1 MEPTK
6 LALEKAYNYPLF
18 QALAHRRSRR
28 FRLGCEIEDGSFQ
41 YKSDK
46 EPVPLSKTETA
57 LLCFAAAGQ
66 TGLIVAGDNPFRLGG
81 DCQPTWDGRTF
92 PSVCNT
98 QKTALLFTNDEGVY
112 LYKPRKSKRAVE
124 IETLDDLANRLQ
136 DFDKDVIKIKDGRL
150 EIPHSPPALFRS
162 NIHDVNYPG
171 QTMFLPVVDVSYEEI
186 NAFLAAIRFEGYYYT
201 DPDTGKPAGMEKWID
216 KLKLSM
222 NVPLQLLEQKLLVSC
237 SLSAAFMIQNLL
249 LMAEAMG
256 LGGMPFGGFNPLI
269 IMGGT
274 PICRGLG
281 FHWITTKKGALN
293 PIGIDGVFESYCPP
307 YWENISSAV
316 DALVN
321 EKYGPGGTYTPETDR
336 TPLLDQELAAKRA
349 EKVPEEV
356 IQCTKDLC
364 TYIYENYGRFPGTVD
379 TMSIPISACI
389 HHLDLDYY
397 KENYVPGLIN
407 ETHERHMADW
417 HGK

>member
-1 MEPTK
+1 
-6 LALEKAYNYPLF
+6 
-18 QALAHRRSRR
+18 
-28 FRLGCEIEDGSFQ
+28 
-41 YKSDK
+41 
-46 EPVPLSKTETA
+46 
-57 LLCFAAAGQ
+57 
-66 TGLIVAGDNPFRLGG
+66 
-81 DCQPTWDGRTF
+81 
-92 PSVCNT
+92 
-98 QKTALLFTNDEGVY
+98 
-112 LYKPRKSKRAVE
+112 
-124 IETLDDLANRLQ
+124 
-136 DFDKDVIKIKDGRL
+136 
-150 EIPHSPPALFRS
+150 
-162 NIHDVNYPG
+162 
-171 QTMFLPVVDVSYEEI
+171 
-186 NAFLAAIRFEGYYYT
+186 
-201 DPDTGKPAGMEKWID
+201 
-216 KLKLSM
+216 LSM
-222 NVPLQLLEQKLLVSC
+222 KVPLQLLEQKLLVSC

-281 FHWITTKKGALN
+281 FHWITTKKGELN

-307 YWENISSAV
+307 YWENMSSPV